1 MHEHIGS
8 VARGTRHPERYTA
21 PGPQSAETE
30 LADFLWGLVRLTHPD
45 HVLETGTYLG
55 HTTARLAEAVSANG
69 HGLVTSVELDASRVG
84 LVRQYLV
91 ERDLSQHVRIL
102 HGSYDT
108 VDLKPPTGQYG
119 VAFFDSHWERDLEYQ
134 AARPHLAKGAL
145 LVFHDCG
152 EQHQGGQ
159 VRARVASLEARGL
172 VKGLYIPCPRGVVVA
187 QHAAAAL

>member
-8 VARGTRHPERYTA
+8 VARGTKHANRYTA

-45 HVLETGTYLG
+45 NVLETGTYLG
-55 HTTARLAEAVSANG
+55 HTTRRLAEAVRANG
-69 HGLVTSVELDASRVG
+69 HGLVTSVELDADRVEA
-84 LVRQYLV
+84 VRV
-91 ERDLSQHVRIL
+91 DLMRAGVNHHVRLL

-108 VDLKPPTGQYG
+108 VDLKPPGGQYG
-119 VAFFDSHWERDLEYQ
+119 VAYFDSHWERDLEYH
-134 AARPHLAKGAL
+134 AARAHLAKGAL

-159 VRARVASLEARGL
+159 VRARVASLEAQGFI
-172 VKGLYIPCPRGVVVA
+172 KGVYIPCPRGVVVA